1 MGNNVRKVEK
11 FVADCN
17 DMLSGRFL
25 DFNKKVDNIFR
36 SMTESEDILSF
47 LTNNISDID
56 GEEVFESAF
65 IVDSKTKNGKL
76 SLPSEEKEKLA
87 LFVYVINEI
96 SSRKINSN
104 KFLETYFK
112 GGQGTPTQMFL
123 NKIIEPLK
131 NMIADFFKVDKNLT
145 LAELSNKPEE
155 EETFEEE
162 EEDDELNYE
171 EEYTKEDALTLALNN
186 VVRVCDEI
194 VAKLKFER
202 KHEGEVEDFN
212 FMLSALKRAC
222 ELKDMLIVNGLILG
236 INYLSRKIKSTN
248 YLVNELNEIVYN
260 IYQTSA
266 EN

>member
-25 DFNKKVDNIFR
+25 DFNKKVENIFR
-36 SMTESEDILSF
+36 SMTESEDILTF
-47 LTNNISDID
+47 LTDNISDIND
-56 GEEVFESAF
+56 EEVFDRAF
-65 IVDSKTKNGKL
+65 MIDAKTKNGKL

-186 VVRVCDEI
+186 VIRVCDEI

-202 KHEGEVEDFN
+202 RHEGEVEDFN
-212 FMLSALKRAC
+212 FMINTLKRAC

-236 INYLSRKIKSTN
+236 INYLSRKIKSTK